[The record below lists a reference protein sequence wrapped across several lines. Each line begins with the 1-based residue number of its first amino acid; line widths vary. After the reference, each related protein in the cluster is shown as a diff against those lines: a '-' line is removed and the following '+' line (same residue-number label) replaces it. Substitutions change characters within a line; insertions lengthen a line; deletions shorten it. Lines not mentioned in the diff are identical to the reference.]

1 MHMMG
6 KRVNYACRSVI
17 TPDPYLDIDEIG
29 IPELFASR
37 LTFPEPV
44 NYLNTSKLRKL
55 ISHGPSQ
62 HPGANF
68 IQSENNFKKMLSTQP
83 KDADRVATGMRLTP
97 GSTKSLN
104 SQPTYV
110 SFIKF

>member
-1 MHMMG
+1 MNMMG

-29 IPELFASR
+29 IPELFAKR

-44 NYLNTSKLRKL
+44 SFLNIRTLRDLVYK
-55 ISHGPSQ
+55 GPAK

-68 IQSENNFKKMLSTQP
+68 VEVRFS
-83 KDADRVATGMRLTP
+83 
-97 GSTKSLN
+97 
-104 SQPTYV
+104 
-110 SFIKF
+110 IKLFAKFCYR